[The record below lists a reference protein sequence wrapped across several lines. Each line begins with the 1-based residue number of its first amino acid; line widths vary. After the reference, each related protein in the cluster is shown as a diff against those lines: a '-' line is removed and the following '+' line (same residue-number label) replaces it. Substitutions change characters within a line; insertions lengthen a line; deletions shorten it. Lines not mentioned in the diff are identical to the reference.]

1 MSGKVTGN
9 GRQSYPELRKSFEKV
24 HVKYDKHEDGTVRT
38 TGILVRDGVVHVG
51 VSLFSNR
58 TYQFSKSKGR
68 NMALGRAEHAANVFH
83 GIETVRESKEKR
95 REELSYSII
104 STEDKTVD
112 AIITEFLGTQQS
124 K

>member
-1 MSGKVTGN
+1 MSGKITSN
-9 GRQSYPELRKSFEKV
+9 GRRSYAELKKSFEKV
-24 HVKYDKHEDGTVRT
+24 FVKYDKNTDGTVRT
-38 TGILVRDGVVHVG
+38 TGLLVRDGVVHVG

-83 GIETVRESKEKR
+83 GVETTRESKDRR

-104 STEDKTVD
+104 STEEKPVD
-112 AIITEFLGTQQS
+112 TIIAEFLSTQQS
-124 K
+124 N